1 MGIQKVAA
9 GRHSKARHKQSR
21 PKVIQPGLAKV
32 AIPGAAVAMVATGS
46 AAALP
51 SKHVELDPSIA
62 SSSLQLARDTT
73 ISRDALRPPITP
85 STPTVAPKPKPKPS
99 PTAKHLKKQAPIPK
113 PTATKTRAAQVN
125 TAPPKIT
132 GTKYTTTDLNLWSLP
147 LTGVL
152 LDVLPKGTKVSVT
165 GKVDGIWAEVVSDGK
180 SRWVKAQYLSATKPV
195 PKTTT
200 STTGEISQAA
210 CKSGSGVEDGLTQ
223 DAIRVHRAICAKF
236 PNITSYGGL
245 RSGDSGSEHSSGRAL
260 DIMVS
265 GSEGQEVADWLKA
278 NYKKLGISQLIWQQ
292 HIWTVQRSSE
302 GWRAMED
309 RGSATANH
317 YDHVHVSVYGNSG
330 TV

>member
-1 MGIQKVAA
+1 
-9 GRHSKARHKQSR
+9 
-21 PKVIQPGLAKV
+21 VIQPGIAKV

-51 SKHVELDPSIA
+51 SHHVQLDPSIA
-62 SSSLQLARDTT
+62 SSSLQLSRDTT
-73 ISRDALRPPITP
+73 VSRDALRPPISIT
-85 STPTVAPKPKPKPS
+85 STTPTAAPKPKAKPS

-113 PTATKTRAAQVN
+113 PTAAKTRAAQELN
-125 TAPPKIT
+125 AAPPKIT
-132 GTKYTTTDLNLWSLP
+132 GTKYTTTDVNLWTLP

-165 GKVDGIWAEVVSDGK
+165 GKVDGLYAEVVSDGK

-195 PKTTT
+195 AST
-200 STTGEISQAA
+200 SGSISQAA
-210 CKSGSGVEDGLTQ
+210 CASGSGVEDGLTQ

-236 PNITSYGGL
+236 PDITSYGGL
-245 RSGDSGSEHSSGRAL
+245 RSGDSGSEHSTGHAL

-265 GSEGQEVADWLKA
+265 GAEGQEVADWLKA
-278 NYKKLGISQLIWQQ
+278 NYKKLGVSQLIWQQ

-309 RGSATANH
+309 RGGATANH
-317 YDHVHVSVYGNSG
+317 YDHVHVTVYGNSG

>member
-1 MGIQKVAA
+1 M
-9 GRHSKARHKQSR
+9 
-21 PKVIQPGLAKV
+21 IQPGIAKV

-51 SKHVELDPSIA
+51 SHHVQLDPSIA
-62 SSSLQLARDTT
+62 SSSLQLSRDATV
-73 ISRDALRPPITP
+73 SRDALRPPISTT
-85 STPTVAPKPKPKPS
+85 STTPTAAPKPKAS

-113 PTATKTRAAQVN
+113 PTAAKTRAAQELN
-125 TAPPKIT
+125 AAPPKIT
-132 GTKYTTTDLNLWSLP
+132 GTKYTTTDVNLWTLP

-165 GKVDGIWAEVVSDGK
+165 GKVDGLYAEIVSDGK

-195 PKTTT
+195 AST
-200 STTGEISQAA
+200 SGSISQAA
-210 CKSGSGVEDGLTQ
+210 CASGSGVEDGLTQ

-236 PNITSYGGL
+236 PDITSYGGL
-245 RSGDSGSEHSSGRAL
+245 RSGDSGSEHSTGHAL

-278 NYKKLGISQLIWQQ
+278 NYKKLGVSQLIWQQ

-309 RGSATANH
+309 RGGATANH
-317 YDHVHVSVYGNSG
+317 YDHVHVTVYGNSG

>member
-1 MGIQKVAA
+1 M
-9 GRHSKARHKQSR
+9 
-21 PKVIQPGLAKV
+21 
-32 AIPGAAVAMVATGS
+32 ATGS

-51 SKHVELDPSIA
+51 GQQVHLNTSIA
-62 SSSLQLARDTT
+62 SSSLQLARDAAT
-73 ISRDALRPPITP
+73 SRDALRPPLDVTP
-85 STPTVAPKPKPKPS
+85 STPAPKPKAA

-113 PTATKTRAAQVN
+113 PSPTKTR
-125 TAPPKIT
+125 TAEPPKVI
-132 GTKYTTTDLNLWSLP
+132 GSKYTTTDVNLWSLP

-152 LDVLPKGTKVSVT
+152 LDVLPKGTKVSVS

-195 PKTTT
+195 A
-200 STTGEISQAA
+200 STAGAISQAA
-210 CKSGSGVEDGLTQ
+210 CKSGSSVEDGLTQ

-236 PNITSYGGL
+236 PDISSYGGL

-265 GSEGQEVADWLKA
+265 GSEGQEVADWLHA
-278 NYKKLGISQLIWQQ
+278 NYKKLGISQLIWSQ

-309 RGSATANH
+309 RGGTTANH

>member
-1 MGIQKVAA
+1 
-9 GRHSKARHKQSR
+9 
-21 PKVIQPGLAKV
+21 
-32 AIPGAAVAMVATGS
+32 MVATGS

-51 SKHVELDPSIA
+51 SQHVQLDPSIA
-62 SSSLQLARDTT
+62 SSSLQLSRDAT
-73 ISRDALRPPITP
+73 ISRDALRPPINTT
-85 STPTVAPKPKPKPS
+85 STTPTAAPKPKAS

-113 PTATKTRAAQVN
+113 PTSAKTRAAQDL
-125 TAPPKIT
+125 TANATPPKVT
-132 GTKYTTTDLNLWSLP
+132 GTKYTTTDVNLWSLP
-147 LTGVL
+147 LTGLL
-152 LDVLPKGTKVSVT
+152 LDVLPKGTKVSVS

-195 PKTTT
+195 ATV
-200 STTGEISQAA
+200 SGAISQAA
-210 CKSGSGVEDGLTQ
+210 CESGSSVEDGLTQ

-236 PNITSYGGL
+236 PDISSYGGL

-278 NYKKLGISQLIWQQ
+278 NYKKLGVSQLIWSQ

-309 RGSATANH
+309 RGGATANH

>member
-1 MGIQKVAA
+1 M
-9 GRHSKARHKQSR
+9 
-21 PKVIQPGLAKV
+21 IQPGIAKV

-51 SKHVELDPSIA
+51 SHHVQLDPSIA
-62 SSSLQLARDTT
+62 SSSLQLSRDTT
-73 ISRDALRPPITP
+73 VSRDALRPPISTT
-85 STPTVAPKPKPKPS
+85 STTPTAAPKPKAS

-113 PTATKTRAAQVN
+113 PTAAKTRAAQELN
-125 TAPPKIT
+125 AAPPKIT
-132 GTKYTTTDLNLWSLP
+132 GTKYTTTDVNLWTLP

-165 GKVDGIWAEVVSDGK
+165 GEVDGLYAEVVSDGK

-195 PKTTT
+195 AST
-200 STTGEISQAA
+200 SGSISQAA
-210 CKSGSGVEDGLTQ
+210 CASGSGVEDGLTQ

-236 PNITSYGGL
+236 PDITSYGGL
-245 RSGDSGSEHSSGRAL
+245 RSGDSGSEHSTGHAL

-265 GSEGQEVADWLKA
+265 GAEGQEVADWLKA
-278 NYKKLGISQLIWQQ
+278 NYKKLGVSQLIWQQ

-309 RGSATANH
+309 RGGVTANH
-317 YDHVHVSVYGNSG
+317 YDHVHVTVYGNSG